1 MSFPLWHDF
10 SDKDKSLLLKNAVW
24 LKCPV
29 GLYLIKQGGGGFDM
43 GMLLSGHCK
52 VVENG
57 KIIGTIKEGELVGEV
72 AFQTKGA
79 RIADVIV
86 TDENT
91 EIVFFSLSILKR
103 IKNEAALHKL
113 MSIIQN
119 SMTERMQ

>member
-1 MSFPLWHDF
+1 
-10 SDKDKSLLLKNAVW
+10 
-24 LKCPV
+24 
-29 GLYLIKQGGGGFDM
+29 M